1 MTILN
6 KFLRKIVANLNEE
19 KREINQTK
27 EQEQEQIKNKF
38 EEKQPTL
45 SRNITLS
52 KDGKWLILKTIRTD
66 IIHVNYMQ
74 KIFKNGEM
82 I

>member
-1 MTILN
+1 MA
-6 KFLRKIVANLNEE
+6 KQ
-19 KREINQTK
+19 EINQTN
-27 EQEQEQIKNKF
+27 EQEQTKNKF

-52 KDGKWLILKTIRTD
+52 KDGKWLILRTIRTD

-82 I
+82 V

>member
-1 MTILN
+1 MAKL
-6 KFLRKIVANLNEE
+6 K
-19 KREINQTK
+19 INQTK
-27 EQEQEQIKNKF
+27 EQEQIKNKF

-52 KDGKWLILKTIRTD
+52 KDGKWLILKAIRTD

-74 KIFKNGEM
+74 KILKNGE
-82 I
+82 IV